1 MEIGRFNYSG
11 DFIER
16 LRVSVPETEEFAAVV
31 VRGKHRNLITTH
43 RGD

>member
-1 MEIGRFNYSG
+1 MEIGRFIYSG

-16 LRVSVPETEEFAAVV
+16 LRVAVQETQEFAAVV